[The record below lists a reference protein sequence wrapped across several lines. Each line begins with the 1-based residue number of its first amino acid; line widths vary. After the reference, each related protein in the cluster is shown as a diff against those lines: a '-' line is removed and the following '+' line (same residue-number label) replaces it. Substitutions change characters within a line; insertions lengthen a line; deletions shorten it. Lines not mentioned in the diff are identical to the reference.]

1 MTKLETVKS
10 WLNRTH
16 KERYEKCKN
25 YRIIDVAKNI
35 LLSETCS
42 YYTSSWFYDDV
53 MKRYVSEVE
62 ETNKEFIV
70 TARRKE

>member
-10 WLNRTH
+10 WLSQTH

-25 YRIIDVAKNI
+25 YYIIDIAGNI
-35 LLSETCS
+35 LLKETCS
-42 YYTSSWFYDDV
+42 YYPPRWFYDDV
-53 MKRYVSEVE
+53 MKRYVSKVE
-62 ETNKEFIV
+62 ETDKEFIV

>member
-10 WLNRTH
+10 WLSRTH

-25 YRIIDVAKNI
+25 YRITDVAGSI

-42 YYTSSWFYDDV
+42 YYPTRWFYDDI
-53 MKRYVSEVE
+53 MKRYVSKVE
-62 ETNKEFIV
+62 ETDECFTV